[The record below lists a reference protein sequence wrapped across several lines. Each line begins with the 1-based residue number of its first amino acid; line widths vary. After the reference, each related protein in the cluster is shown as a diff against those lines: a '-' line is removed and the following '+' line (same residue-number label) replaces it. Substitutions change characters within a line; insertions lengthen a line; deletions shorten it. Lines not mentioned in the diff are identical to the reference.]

1 MEARPEA
8 WERAIEFHGHECVGL
23 ALGYKVAEAA
33 LYSLRASRD
42 VDEELVAIVENDS
55 CAVDAIQVMTG
66 CTLGKGNLIYRDY
79 GKQGYTFV
87 SRGQNQAVRI
97 TARRPDGADSQ
108 RQRLDFLRTRIASGE
123 ATEEEKA
130 SFRDTMA
137 QLTKMILST
146 PFAEICEIREVSVD
160 VPERARLFP
169 SITCASCGEKVMEPR
184 ARIKDGQI
192 VCIPCA
198 SSYTRGW

>member
-1 MEARPEA
+1 MEGRDEA
-8 WERAIEFHGHECVGL
+8 WRRTVQFHGHECVGL
-23 ALGYKVAEAA
+23 ALGFQVAEAA
-33 LYSLRASRD
+33 LHSLGARRD

-66 CTLGKGNLIYRDY
+66 CTLGKGNLIYKDY

-87 SRGQNQAVRI
+87 SRGQNKAVRI

-108 RQRLDFLRTRIASGE
+108 RLDVLRRRIASGE
-123 ATEEEKA
+123 ASEEEKL
-130 SFRDTMA
+130 SLRNTMA
-137 QLTKMILST
+137 ELTARILST
-146 PFAEICEIREVSVD
+146 PFAEICEIREVSVN

-169 SITCASCGEKVMEPR
+169 SITCTRCGEKVMEPR